1 MPNSAD
7 EPLSLPDQVHRC
19 FFQDDPEAD
28 SKPREEANVRLVREM
43 YESILRGD
51 FNAIVERFT
60 DDVEW
65 EVIGPAELPF
75 CGSVR
80 GRREA
85 ASTLR
90 RNFSGYQ
97 HLRATVRDV
106 VAQGNLVVVMCRETV
121 RLEPLEE
128 PIEIEWVQVFT
139 IVNEQVARFRQFMD
153 TLTMQRVVQR
163 IVG

>member
-1 MPNSAD
+1 MPASPE
-7 EPLSLPDQVHRC
+7 EPLSLMDQVQRC
-19 FFQDDPEAD
+19 FLQDDPEANG
-28 SKPREEANVRLVREM
+28 KQREAANVRLVRDM

-51 FNAIVERFT
+51 FNAIVERFAE
-60 DDVEW
+60 DIEW

-85 ASTLR
+85 ACTLR

-97 HLRATVRDV
+97 HLRATVRAV
-106 VAQGNLVVVMCRETV
+106 VAQGNLVVVMCRETAH
-121 RLEPLEE
+121 LEPLEE
-128 PIEIEWVQVFT
+128 PVEIEWVQVFT
-139 IVNEQVARFRQFMD
+139 IVNGQLARFRQFLD
-153 TLTMQRVVQR
+153 TLTMKRVVER

>member
-1 MPNSAD
+1 MGASPAG
-7 EPLSLPDQVHRC
+7 SLPEQVHRC
-19 FFQDDPEAD
+19 FFQDDPEAGG
-28 SKPREEANVRLVREM
+28 KQREEANVRLVRDM

-60 DDVEW
+60 EDVEW

-75 CGSVR
+75 CGRVR

-97 HLRATVRDV
+97 HIQATVRAV

-128 PIEIEWVQVFT
+128 PVEVEWVQVFT
-139 IVNEQVARFRQFMD
+139 IVNGQLAKFRQFFD
-153 TLTMQRVVQR
+153 TLTMKRVVER

>member
-1 MPNSAD
+1 MRDSPAG
-7 EPLSLPDQVHRC
+7 SLPLPEQVHRC
-19 FFQDDPEAD
+19 FFRDDPQAAR
-28 SKPREEANVRLVREM
+28 KQLEEANVRLVRDM

-60 DDVEW
+60 EDVEW

-97 HLRATVRDV
+97 HIQATVRDV

-121 RLEPLEE
+121 LLEPLEE
-128 PIEIEWVQVFT
+128 PVEIEWVQVFT
-139 IVNEQVARFRQFMD
+139 IVNGRLAKFCQFFD
-153 TLTMQRVVQR
+153 TLTMKRVVER